1 VTAIIAAWLQ
11 WYVGEHTP
19 GIRPPAAGPMT
30 TPRTPRALWSKEDQ
44 MKTIRIIA
52 ASLLLAGAW
61 IASAPAAAQAYLAFG
76 IGQSDY
82 DIGNV
87 IPDLINS
94 SDSFDGK
101 DTGFKIFG
109 GYRFNPYF
117 ALEVAYVDLG
127 KATYSGTFVHPVF
140 GPQTVTGGSLET
152 WGVNASAVGILPLS
166 PSFELF
172 GKIGLF
178 GWESKARDTTGGVPF
193 SGEADDA
200 DVSFGAGM
208 ALNVTR
214 NVSIR
219 VEWERFRAV
228 DNIDLLSLGLAFK
241 F

>member
-1 VTAIIAAWLQ
+1 MKAT
-11 WYVGEHTP
+11 
-19 GIRPPAAGPMT
+19 
-30 TPRTPRALWSKEDQ
+30 RAV
-44 MKTIRIIA
+44 A
-52 ASLLLAGAW
+52 VSLLLAGAW
-61 IASAPAAAQAYLAFG
+61 IASAPATAQAYLGFG
-76 IGQSDY
+76 VGKSDY

-87 IPDLINS
+87 IPDLVTS
-94 SDSFDGK
+94 SSSFDGK
-101 DTGFKIFG
+101 DTGYKIFG
-109 GYRFNPYF
+109 GYQFNPYF
-117 ALEVAYVDLG
+117 AVEVAYVDLG
-127 KATYSGTFVHPVF
+127 KATYSGAF
-140 GPQTVTGGSLET
+140 GLLAVTNGSVET

-219 VEWERFRAV
+219 VEWERFKAV